1 MKQKTKY
8 RIGFML
14 ISIGG
19 ALLFV
24 VLMLAIPIIKLIPG
38 LILMGITQVLLFVG
52 IKLMKDKFVKN
63 NIK

>member
-14 ISIGG
+14 LSVGG
-19 ALLFV
+19 ALSFV

-38 LILMGITQVLLFVG
+38 LILMGISQMLLFVG
-52 IKLMKDKFVKN
+52 IKLMEGKFVKN
-63 NIK
+63 